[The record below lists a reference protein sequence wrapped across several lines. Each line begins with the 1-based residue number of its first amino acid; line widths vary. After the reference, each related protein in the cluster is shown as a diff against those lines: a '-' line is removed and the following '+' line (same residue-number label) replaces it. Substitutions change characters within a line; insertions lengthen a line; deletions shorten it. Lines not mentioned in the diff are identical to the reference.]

1 MMMVNKQEEIYNITG
16 RVAGLMMSLV
26 PSMLLLLLVMLLSQ
40 PNWGQAAS
48 LIVSNSQDFRRGKI
62 YEDVELE
69 RD

>member
-26 PSMLLLLLVMLLSQ
+26 PSMLLLLVMLLSQ

-48 LIVSNSQDFRRGKI
+48 LIVSISQDFRRGKI

>member
-26 PSMLLLLLVMLLSQ
+26 PSMLLLLVMLLSQ